1 MSVLSLLVAI
11 PQNVELLLQVI
22 WLHCIY
28 FPLIAD
34 VFVSLLQV
42 CDCHLLDTCNLPLSP
57 SVLLDLCCVCIVLQ
71 CTLKLTL
78 IYADR
83 HVLYHIFNVSGTLK
97 DEHLSGL
104 SSPSDAS
111 Q

>member
-1 MSVLSLLVAI
+1 M
-11 PQNVELLLQVI
+11 
-22 WLHCIY
+22 
-28 FPLIAD
+28 
-34 VFVSLLQV
+34 
-42 CDCHLLDTCNLPLSP
+42 
-57 SVLLDLCCVCIVLQ
+57 LLDLCCVCIVLQ